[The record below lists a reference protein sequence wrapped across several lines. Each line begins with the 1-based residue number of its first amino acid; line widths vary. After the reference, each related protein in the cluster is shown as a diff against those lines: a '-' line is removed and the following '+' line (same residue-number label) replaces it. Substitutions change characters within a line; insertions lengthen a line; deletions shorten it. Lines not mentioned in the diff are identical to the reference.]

1 LSNVRPDFRP
11 GVARGEYHRDAD
23 KLGSVR
29 LDRFAAVTIFAGGA
43 TGLTLGGT
51 MPKPRVSLAALGLVV
66 CLLLS
71 ACTFTDDLTGQIRR
85 DTDSIQTATE
95 KALLLNIV
103 RSGYGEPISFTQ
115 VANVLATGAV
125 NGTLGLPFAL
135 FGPGPTPPTLT
146 QNGFGLAGN
155 NAVNASSG
163 NNVSLSVLDTKE
175 FWLGMLTPLSFDT
188 LNFFISQGV
197 PRDVLFALYLQKQI
211 VATGDKITTYNN
223 DPNDPHFADFVG
235 LLRRN
240 LQLGLTTQS
249 LPRAMPVGPPIDA
262 VAASNLKQLVK
273 TAQAGMLLIPVKT
286 KEGLRYQLLNG
297 KISATLC
304 FDPTI
309 ATIKV
314 DGQVPKQFTCPAVM
328 ESAMSAVAKEQAGGA
343 GQLTAA
349 FQAMGFAG
357 SATPGSVGYT
367 LYPRSTY
374 GIIRYLGATAKA
386 ALDNPAYNAL
396 ANSIA
401 QQLGRD
407 PIGTRLF
414 YIEKNAPPSS
424 DDFVSVT
431 YRGDR
436 YSIPMKATTT
446 VQVLGLV
453 QQLIA
458 LSTSVNSLPVSGT
471 VVTAR

>member
-1 LSNVRPDFRP
+1 M
-11 GVARGEYHRDAD
+11 
-23 KLGSVR
+23 
-29 LDRFAAVTIFAGGA
+29 TIFAGGI
-43 TGLTLGGT
+43 TGLALGGT
-51 MPKPRVSLAALGLVV
+51 MAKPRVLFAALGLVV
-66 CLLLS
+66 VALLVS
-71 ACTFTDDLTGQIRR
+71 ACTFSDDLAGQIRR

-115 VANVLATGAV
+115 VANVLATGSV

-135 FGPGPTPPTLT
+135 FGPGPTPPTP
-146 QNGFGLAGN
+146 NGFGVTGN

-163 NNVSLSVLDTKE
+163 NNVSLSALDTKE

-211 VATGDKITTYNN
+211 VTTGNKVTTYNN
-223 DPNDPHFADFVG
+223 DPNDPHFADFVD

-240 LQLGLTTQS
+240 LQLGLTTQT
-249 LPRAMPVGPPIDA
+249 LPRAMPVGPPIDKA
-262 VAASNLKQLVK
+262 AASNLKELVK
-273 TAQAGMLLIPVKT
+273 TAQAGMLLIPIKT
-286 KEGLRYQLLNG
+286 KEGVRYQLLNG

-314 DGQVPKQFTCPAVM
+314 EGQVPKQFTCPAVM
-328 ESAMSAVAKEQAGGA
+328 ESAMSAVEKEQAGGA
-343 GQLTAA
+343 GQLSAA
-349 FQAMGFAG
+349 FQAMGFSG
-357 SATPGSVGYT
+357 PTTPGSVGYT

-374 GIIRYLGATAKA
+374 GIIRYLGVTARA
-386 ALDNPAYNAL
+386 DLDNPAYNAL

-407 PIGTRLF
+407 PIASRLF
-414 YIEKNAPPSS
+414 YVEKNAPASS

-446 VQVLGLV
+446 VRVLGLV